1 MRLFSRFSLFFGF
14 LAVLV
19 SSCHHHGRLN
29 RGGGGAS
36 TVVSLVTVTS
46 TRESPASVSFSLA
59 DAEADPA
66 NVQLVFFEL
75 GMATPTNLTL
85 QGAPLLTSLATD
97 PTGAMYTFQWEF
109 DTDVGTGF
117 QEGFEVRVNIVDG
130 VQSILS
136 TAVASNLALGNDAPD
151 VLSIT
156 PSGGPATGNA
166 SIPFRIADTSDDVV
180 NVIVE
185 YDIVGDSPDQGFRLA
200 RPAGLSAAVAT
211 PGFAFTGVTALRA
224 GVDLNFKWDVVFD
237 EGQTDF
243 QALIRITAEDDL
255 LQGPPLT
262 SSALILDNNA
272 SAMIVN
278 LTVTDARQSPA
289 TVSFRLLDGES
300 DPQRVQLQFRRPGT
314 ANLEP
319 MSLVVPGSDTN
330 LGSAPA
336 GTDHILLWDFA
347 TDLGGSGFLQ
357 GLSARGEV
365 LEGSAVV
372 STFDSSSFDVGND
385 APRVTDIFMS
395 PGIEVTGPFSFS
407 IEVADSSGDDVN
419 VAFEYDLIAD
429 VPDVGFQSARPAGL
443 ASGTPTPEFAVT
455 GLMADPLGTN
465 VAFTWDVPEDEGTTE
480 FSAVLQFRVAD
491 DLVEGLPVSATPVAF
506 DNNASPRAEILGTMI
521 LSNTDTRRGMPIPF
535 SVFDDEGD
543 TAGFIL
549 QWREANGTFPTLP
562 TDVSELKTA
571 LSDNAQR
578 RQLQIAAEY
587 RALYEGRAKV
597 LEASLNPNGDR
608 VGLPE
613 LQASA
618 AGALATGV
626 IGDQLELLRDPVVP
640 AATGN
645 AWSLAQPIAVLAINS
660 GPNVLILDS
669 DVVGTWRL
677 REMDITTGAE
687 VRVVSGGSEGSPFA
701 MDYQRGSAGRIV
713 LAVGDGSAWSVL
725 DVDVADGM
733 VIELLPA
740 SSAPVTG
747 DVRAIKSLHA
757 NAAVLTVDDALV
769 RVDFPAGASAK
780 ATPVL
785 RGLGQPWGLAVH
797 PTLAEHVFVANA
809 APSMGSASSGVLD
822 VDLSTSTVTHVTQAE
837 LREPRSIA
845 LSPDGTQ
852 LAAIT
857 DENSA
862 DGTFELSIL
871 TLGGPDGVAVT
882 ELMTGLTDELT
893 SVELGGDGL
902 TVLAL
907 PDQND
912 LAIASGVEQSRR
924 IIDFTANRSAV
935 TVDSPFDPAITT
947 NVRWRLRENFDALE
961 GTLSGTSGV
970 YVWDS
975 SEFTSGGD
983 VVLRGVALDT
993 DVGTDG
999 QEFSLPQPISAP
1011 LDVQPISCAPL
1022 AGSPVLDFVAAD
1034 LDGDGDVDLASISG
1048 GDSFAIATQDPL
1060 GEFVVGQ
1067 SALLEAGASA
1077 TAIVA
1082 GDTDGDG
1089 LIDLAV
1095 GDGNGAIFVFK
1106 QDMAGV
1112 FGPAP
1117 QKLTT
1122 ASVTSLELA
1131 DFNRDGRA
1139 DLIATHS
1146 GADKVS
1152 VFFGTATVFNSVAD
1166 REFTDSISSPVHA
1179 RAADLSGDGL
1189 PDLVVANN
1197 LSGAVTVYF
1206 QTSGSGLNATAD
1218 RVLSGPGGGE
1228 PTSVAL
1234 ADLDRDGNR
1243 DVLVSYA
1250 GIDKVGVFLQDSM
1263 GMFALGSDLIGDSA
1277 SIADPFEIVVS
1288 DLDGDGDGDLA
1299 VSSEIVPAIAVFL
1312 RAADGSFPAQPELS
1326 LAMPSDVEG
1335 ALGLAA
1341 VDVDGDGRTDIAAAR
1356 GAALRLDLFL
1366 QARPGDFRSASLL
1379 LTGSG
1384 VSERAQFIQPG
1395 DYDGDGDLDLALA
1408 NRRDNHVSLY
1418 IQKSPGVFEPSD
1430 KGVIGAV
1437 DFDGVTALATG
1448 DLDGDGDLDLVGVL
1462 TGASHLG
1469 VAFQDAPGEF
1479 SFDASTGILGSFRT
1493 VFRPRSVAIGD
1504 LNDDGKLDI
1513 VSANT
1518 GGGDLSVFLQGAAGV
1533 FPQSP
1538 SFNLSDSSFT
1548 LRPNV
1553 VLALDLDGDGDTDL
1567 AVATRG
1573 SVSNLS
1579 TSGVSIFL
1587 QNAGSFS
1594 ASPDLS
1600 VSSLLPGSK
1609 MLDITAIDIDRDGDL
1624 DLVGADRGAGA
1635 LVVFEQSTPGM
1646 FAFVGPPLTVA
1657 DTTISPISIEAA
1669 DFNGDGLNDVAAVD
1683 SLSNTILVFLQYAPG
1698 LFRHDP
1704 QVALA
1709 PLASNGVT
1717 LSIAAADFDS
1727 DGDVDIVSADS
1738 KGGEHTV
1745 HFGGR

>member
-1 MRLFSRFSLFFGF
+1 MRSLSKFTLFFSF

-29 RGGGGAS
+29 NGGGGAS

-66 NVQLVFFEL
+66 SVQLVFFQI
-75 GMATPTNLTL
+75 GMATPTDLTL
-85 QGAPLLTSLATD
+85 QGAPVLTSLATD
-97 PTGAMYTFQWEF
+97 PAGAMYTFQWEF
-109 DTDVGTGF
+109 DTDVGSGF
-117 QEGFEVRVNIVDG
+117 QEGVEVRVNIVDG

-151 VLSIT
+151 VVTIT
-156 PSGGPATGNA
+156 HSGGPETGNA
-166 SIPFRIADTSDDVV
+166 SIPFGIADSSDDAV
-180 NVIVE
+180 NVMVE
-185 YDIVGDSPDQGFRLA
+185 YDIVGDSPDQGFQLA
-200 RPAGLSAAVAT
+200 RPAGLSGTVAT
-211 PGFAFTGVTALRA
+211 PTYAITGVTALRT
-224 GVDLNFKWDVVFD
+224 GVDLNFTWDVVFD

-255 LQGPPLT
+255 LQGVPLT

-272 SAMIVN
+272 SAMIVD
-278 LTVTDARQSPA
+278 LTVSDARESPA

-300 DPQRVQLQFRRPGT
+300 DPQRVLLQFIRPGT
-314 ANLEP
+314 MTPEA
-319 MSLVVPGSDTN
+319 MTLVVPGSDMN

-336 GTDHILLWDFA
+336 GTDHALLWDFE
-347 TDLGGSGFLQ
+347 TDLGGAGFVQ
-357 GLSARGEV
+357 GLSASGDV
-365 LEGSAVV
+365 LEGSTVV
-372 STFDSSSFDVGND
+372 STFGSTSFDVGND
-385 APRVTDIFMS
+385 APRVTDVFMS

-419 VAFEYDLIAD
+419 VAFEYDLIGD
-429 VPDVGFQSARPAGL
+429 MPDAGFRSARPAGL
-443 ASGTPTPEFAVT
+443 AGGTPTPEFAVT

-465 VAFTWDVPEDEGTTE
+465 VPFTWDVLTDEGTTE
-480 FSAVLQFRVAD
+480 FSAVLRFRVED
-491 DLVEGLPVSATPVAF
+491 DLVEGLPVAAAPVAF
-506 DNNASPRAEILGTMI
+506 DNNASPRAEILGATI
-521 LSNTDTRRGMPIPF
+521 LSNTDSRRGMPIPF

-543 TAGFIL
+543 TAGFVL
-549 QWREANGTFPTLP
+549 QWREATGTFPTLP
-562 TDVSELKTA
+562 TDISELKTA
-571 LSDNAQR
+571 LADSAQR
-578 RQLQIAAEY
+578 RQLQIASEY
-587 RALYEGRAKV
+587 RALYVGRAKV
-597 LEASLNPNGDR
+597 LAASLNPNGDR

-613 LQASA
+613 LQSSA

-626 IGDQLELLRDPVVP
+626 IGDQLELLRDPVAP
-640 AATGN
+640 SATGN
-645 AWSLAQPIAVLAINS
+645 AWSLAQPIAALAIDS
-660 GPNVLILDS
+660 GPSVLVLDS
-669 DVVGTWRL
+669 DVVGMWRL

-687 VRVVSGGSEGSPFA
+687 LRVVSGGSEGSPFA
-701 MDYQRGSAGRIV
+701 MDYQRGSSSRVV
-713 LAVGDGSAWSVL
+713 LAVGDGSTWSVL
-725 DVDVADGM
+725 DVDLADGM
-733 VIELLPA
+733 VTELLPA
-740 SSAPVTG
+740 ASAPITG
-747 DVRAIKSLHA
+747 DVRAIRSLHA
-757 NAAVLTVDDALV
+757 SAAVLTVDDALV
-769 RVDFPAGASAK
+769 RVDFAPGATAK

-797 PTLAEHVFVANA
+797 PTNAEHVLVANA
-809 APSMGSASSGVLD
+809 APSMGSATSGVLD
-822 VDLSTSTVTHVTQAE
+822 VDLSTATVTRVTQTE
-837 LREPRSIA
+837 LREPRAIA

-857 DENSA
+857 DENTG

-882 ELMTGLTDELT
+882 ELASGLTDELT

-912 LAIASGVEQSRR
+912 LAIAGGVEQTRR
-924 IIDFTANRSAV
+924 VTDFTPNRSAV

-947 NVRWRLRENFDALE
+947 NIRWRLRENFDSLE
-961 GTLSGTSGV
+961 GTLTGTSGV

-1011 LDVQPISCAPL
+1011 LDVLPISCAPL
-1022 AGSPVLDFVAAD
+1022 AGSAVSDFAAAD

-1048 GDSFAIATQDPL
+1048 GDSFAIATQNPL
-1060 GEFVVGQ
+1060 GEFVAGQ
-1067 SALLEAGASA
+1067 SALLEAGAMA

-1095 GDGNGAIFVFK
+1095 GDANGAIFVFK
-1106 QDMAGV
+1106 QDLAGV

-1122 ASVTSLELA
+1122 AAVTSLELA

-1139 DLIATHS
+1139 DLIATHA

-1152 VFFGTATVFNSVAD
+1152 VFFGTATVFNAVAD
-1166 REFTDSISSPVHA
+1166 REFTDSISGPVHA
-1179 RAADLSGDGL
+1179 RAADLNGDAL

-1197 LSGAVTVYF
+1197 TSGAVTAYF
-1206 QTSGSGLNATAD
+1206 QSSGGVLNATAD
-1218 RVLSGPGGGE
+1218 RALSGPGGGE

-1234 ADLDRDGNR
+1234 VDLDRDGRR

-1250 GIDKVGVFLQDSM
+1250 GIDKVGVFVQDSM
-1263 GMFALGSDLIGDSA
+1263 GMFALGADLIGDSA
-1277 SIADPFEIVVS
+1277 SIANPFEILVS

-1312 RAADGSFPAQPELS
+1312 RAADGSFPAQPDLS
-1326 LAMPSDVEG
+1326 LAMPSDVDG

-1341 VDVDGDGRTDIAAAR
+1341 VDIDGDGRTDIAAAR

-1379 LTGSG
+1379 LTSG
-1384 VSERAQFIQPG
+1384 VSERAQYIQPG

-1408 NRRDNHVSLY
+1408 NRMDNHVSLY
-1418 IQKSPGVFEPSD
+1418 IQTSPGVFEPSD
-1430 KGVIGAV
+1430 KGVIGAG
-1437 DFDGVTALATG
+1437 DFDGVTGLATG
-1448 DLDGDGDLDLVGVL
+1448 DLDGDGDLDLAGVL
-1462 TGASHLG
+1462 TGASHVG
-1469 VAFQDAPGEF
+1469 VAFQTAPGEF

-1504 LNDDGKLDI
+1504 LNDDGALDI

-1538 SFNLSDSSFT
+1538 SFNLSNSSFT

-1553 VLALDLDGDGDTDL
+1553 VLALDLDGDGDSDL

-1573 SVSNLS
+1573 KVSDLS

-1587 QNAGSFS
+1587 QNAGSF
-1594 ASPDLS
+1594 AAAPNQS

-1609 MLDITAIDIDRDGDL
+1609 MFDLAAIDIDRDGDL

-1635 LVVFEQSTPGM
+1635 LVIFEQSTPGV
-1646 FAFVGPPLTVA
+1646 FAFAGPPLTVPG
-1657 DTTISPISIEAA
+1657 TTISPISVEAA

-1704 QVALA
+1704 QVALS